1 MEAMDK
7 EALNSIKEDGV
18 ASGKGISEKTLLGAL
33 EIVTKK
39 GQ

>member
-1 MEAMDK
+1 METMDK
-7 EALNSIKEDGV
+7 EAYEIKEDGI
-18 ASGKGISEKTLLGAL
+18 ASGNGISEKTLLGAL